1 MPVSVYIHVPFCLKK
16 CAYCS
21 FISYPYDPAGAG
33 LYIRA
38 LKTEMSLW
46 EEELSREE
54 REVGTLYIGGGTPTC
69 LRAGELA
76 SIVEEVSRRFLPLPG
91 WEVTAEANPGTVDAV
106 YLKTLRRA
114 GVNRLSLGVQSF
126 DDRLLEILGRT
137 HSARCA
143 RQALYWAREAGFDNV
158 SIDLIYGIPG
168 QTNSAWRGTLK
179 EAVGHGPEHLS
190 VYGLELEE
198 GTELAGRIKRGEV
211 EAPGEDAWVL
221 MYRTAVFILKSAGY
235 EHYEIS
241 NFARPLKYARHNVN
255 CWRCLPYLG
264 LGPAAHSYLRGRRFS
279 NYPELGKYAALLA
292 GGELPVEH
300 GEEITPE
307 KEMAE
312 ALFLGLRLLRGID
325 LADFERR
332 FGQKAEEAYGQPLGR
347 LREAGLVKIEGGRLF
362 LTKRGILLSNAVFR
376 ELVEGRS

>member
-16 CAYCS
+16 CGYCS

-33 LYIRA
+33 VYIEA
-38 LKTEMSLW
+38 LLKEMSLW
-46 EEELSREE
+46 REELSGEE
-54 REVGTLYIGGGTPTC
+54 REVSTLYIGGGTPTC

-76 SIVEEVSRRFLPLPG
+76 AVIEEVSRCFLPLPG
-91 WEVTAEANPGTVDAV
+91 WEVTVEANPGTVDAE

-126 DDRLLEILGRT
+126 DDRLLKILGRA

-143 RQALYWAREAGFDNV
+143 RQALYWAREAGFDNL

-168 QTNSAWRGTLK
+168 QAHSTWRSTLK
-179 EAVGHGPEHLS
+179 EAVGHRPEHLS

-198 GTELAGRIKRGEV
+198 GTELAVRIESGEV
-211 EAPGEDAWVL
+211 EAAGEEDWVL
-221 MYRTAVFILKSAGY
+221 MYRTASLILKSAGY

-241 NFARPLKYARHNVN
+241 NFARPKKYARHNVN
-255 CWRCLPYLG
+255 CWRNLPYLG

-279 NYPELGKYAALLA
+279 NYPDIGKYAAA
-292 GGELPVEH
+292 VAKGVFPVDKS
-300 GEEITPE
+300 EEITAE

-312 ALFLGLRLLRGID
+312 TMLLGLRLLKGVD

-332 FGQKAEEAYGQPLGR
+332 FGQRVEEVYGPALRR
-347 LREAGLVKIEGGRLF
+347 LRSAGLIEIEENRIF
-362 LTKRGILLSNAVFR
+362 LTEKGILLSNVVFR
-376 ELVEGRS
+376 ELI